1 MTYLQVTSRLK
12 QLRMEKGLTQ
22 AQVARR
28 IGITRS
34 TLSAYE
40 NGTRY
45 PSYDILISLAHF
57 FGVPTDY
64 LLGVDKR
71 RFVDVSGLNEQE
83 VAAIANMVNLLRAKN
98 EERLLPYEKA
108 KVHVCP
114 VPLPCAPS
122 IVPSLYRFCGG

>member
-1 MTYLQVTSRLK
+1 MAYLQVSSRLK

-22 AQVARR
+22 AQVAQR

-83 VAAIANMVNLLRAKN
+83 VAAIANMVNLLRAK
-98 EERLLPYEKA
+98 K
-108 KVHVCP
+108 
-114 VPLPCAPS
+114 
-122 IVPSLYRFCGG
+122 